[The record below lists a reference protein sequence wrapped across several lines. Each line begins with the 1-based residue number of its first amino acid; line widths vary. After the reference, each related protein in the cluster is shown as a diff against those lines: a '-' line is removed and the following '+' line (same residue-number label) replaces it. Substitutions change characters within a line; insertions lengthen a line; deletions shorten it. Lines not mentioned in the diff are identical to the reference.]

1 MRELPFLHTEADPM
15 TRQWDERDLADPE
28 TWDRFGE
35 LVRSATADDVD
46 RVLGERP
53 AGPADLAALLSR
65 AAGERLEELAA
76 AAAAETRRRFGRVVV
91 LYVPLYLSNECTN
104 RCTYCGFSREQDIPR
119 ATLDAAQASAEIDRL
134 KEHHFDHV
142 LLLTGED
149 RRAAPVSY
157 IRDAVAHAHGRFAS
171 VGIEVYPMER
181 DEYAGLVAAGCD
193 AITLYQE
200 TYHQLTYRATHPGGP
215 KRDFAARLLAPA
227 SAGSA
232 GMRSVGIGALL
243 GLQDWRVEGMFLGL
257 HGHVLRRNQWRSRLS
272 IGFPRLHALPGGDPP
287 PHPLT
292 EPQLTQL
299 ICAMRLA
306 FPDADLVLST
316 RERPAYRDGMVGLG
330 ITRMSA
336 GSCTRPGGYAVDD
349 GAGEQFAVV
358 DAREPAQVAAVIEA
372 RGFEA
377 VWKDWDRGFID

>member
-1 MRELPFLHTEADPM
+1 MGGPWH
-15 TRQWDERDLADPE
+15 ERDLADAG
-28 TWDRFGE
+28 TWDRFE
-35 LVRSATADDVD
+35 ERVRSATADDVE
-46 RVLGERP
+46 RALGRRP
-53 AGPADLAALLSR
+53 EAPADLAALLSV

-104 RCTYCGFSREQDIPR
+104 RCSYCGFSREQDIPR
-119 ATLDAAQASAEIDRL
+119 ATLDEGQVGAEFDRL

-149 RRAAPVSY
+149 RRAAPVAY
-157 IRDAVAHAHGRFAS
+157 VRDAVARAHDRFAS

-181 DEYAGLVAAGCD
+181 GEYAELVAAGCE

-200 TYHQLTYRATHPGGP
+200 TYHQPSYRTIHPGGP
-215 KRDFAARLLAPA
+215 KRDFQRRLRAPA
-227 SAGSA
+227 DAAAA

-243 GLQDWRVEGMFLGL
+243 GLRDWRVEGMFLGL
-257 HGHVLRRNQWRSRLS
+257 HGHVLRRAHWRTRLS
-272 IGFPRLHALPGGDPP
+272 IGFPRLHAQPDGSPP
-287 PHPLT
+287 PVSMT
-292 EPQLTQL
+292 ERELTQL

-316 RERPAYRDGMVGLG
+316 RERAAFRDGMVGIG
-330 ITRMSA
+330 VTRMSA

-358 DAREPAQVAAVIEA
+358 DDRDPAQVAATIEA
-372 RGFEA
+372 GGFEA
-377 VWKDWDRGFID
+377 VWKDWDRGFLD